1 MELVQAQQIINGYS
15 KLLSKVDDKN
25 IFMSK
30 SMLPCSDAMI
40 KYAFYTYVDEL
51 VRMHKM
57 TLPAAESLIVAYG
70 HLSFFVEQEY
80 AEALN
85 KIANKDY
92 HDNRD
97 EETIRLLEKNHAII
111 KELSLRKEIMVRELT
126 EYIRD
131 CIQVVRN

>member
-1 MELVQAQQIINGYS
+1 MELIQAQQIINGYS

-30 SMLPCSDAMI
+30 AMLPCSDAMI

-57 TLPAAESLIVAYG
+57 TLSAAESLIVAYG

-80 AEALN
+80 AETLN

-92 HDNRD
+92 HDSRD

>member
-15 KLLSKVDDKN
+15 RLLSKVDEKN

-30 SMLPCSDAMI
+30 TMLPCSDAMI

-80 AEALN
+80 AETLN